1 MQYINNKNENYEKI
15 KFNLKIH
22 SKDRNLQLQKNP
34 FNFKINF
41 NPYTYGSHKNVII
54 EKDINNIV
62 IKKTYGPTSYHN
74 YSIASKFENVQCI
87 KIKEVVLPSKIY
99 TDKYG
104 THVKNVSLI
113 RLTDYTARIF
123 IDIDQKYEIEENI
136 MKFELGKQQLTISN
150 IGLNNVIMIDKK
162 PYYIKTINTDEII
175 HFYNKLPNF
184 VKTDLYIPTF
194 NKANNIKINTI
205 TKKIEDNYIN
215 KIISKN
221 DILYNDSNAI
231 IINSIKDDNINF
243 SFLYETTPTIISG
256 FEEFYLMERNYF
268 NPNEE
273 KCFFVKFK
281 EFKQIKDTS
290 SDINLNESIGI
301 FYVSAN
307 YDSLNSSVIVGDGEL
322 LFSNNDLKNLSTLS
336 FSLLDSN
343 GNELGEIYNDFS
355 DHRIQNNFHNI
366 IFNLEITVLKEKFN

>member
-1 MQYINNKNENYEKI
+1 
-15 KFNLKIH
+15 
-22 SKDRNLQLQKNP
+22 
-34 FNFKINF
+34 
-41 NPYTYGSHKNVII
+41 
-54 EKDINNIV
+54 
-62 IKKTYGPTSYHN
+62 
-74 YSIASKFENVQCI
+74 
-87 KIKEVVLPSKIY
+87 
-99 TDKYG
+99 
-104 THVKNVSLI
+104 
-113 RLTDYTARIF
+113 
-123 IDIDQKYEIEENI
+123 
-136 MKFELGKQQLTISN
+136 
-150 IGLNNVIMIDKK
+150 
-162 PYYIKTINTDEII
+162 
-175 HFYNKLPNF
+175 
-184 VKTDLYIPTF
+184 
-194 NKANNIKINTI
+194 
-205 TKKIEDNYIN
+205 
-215 KIISKN
+215 
-221 DILYNDSNAI
+221 
-231 IINSIKDDNINF
+231 
-243 SFLYETTPTIISG
+243 
-256 FEEFYLMERNYF
+256 MERNYF